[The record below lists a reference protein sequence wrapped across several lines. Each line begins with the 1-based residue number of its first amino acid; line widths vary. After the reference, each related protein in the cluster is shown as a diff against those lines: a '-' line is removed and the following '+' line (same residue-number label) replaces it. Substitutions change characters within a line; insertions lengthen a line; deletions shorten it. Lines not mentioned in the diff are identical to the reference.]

1 MLTPMTDTIA
11 ALERVSLFA
20 GVQRKDLEK
29 LASSMRERR
38 FSTGDHVVT
47 EGEQGLGFFV
57 IAEGTATVDVGGQER
72 RQLGPGDSFGEI
84 ALLDDGPRTATVT
97 ADSDLVCLGMTP
109 WVFKPFLE
117 SHPEVAWAMLT
128 TLARQMRAAR

>member
-1 MLTPMTDTIA
+1 MTDTIA

-29 LASSMRERR
+29 LASSLRERR
-38 FSTGDHVVT
+38 FSSGEHVVT

-117 SHPEVAWAMLT
+117 SHPEVAWALLT
-128 TLARQMRAAR
+128 TLARQMRATG